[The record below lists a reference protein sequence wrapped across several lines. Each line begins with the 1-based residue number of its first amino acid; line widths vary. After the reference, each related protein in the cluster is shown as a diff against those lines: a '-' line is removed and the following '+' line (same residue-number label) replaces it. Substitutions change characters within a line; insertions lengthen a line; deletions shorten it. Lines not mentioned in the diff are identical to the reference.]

1 MQFDI
6 KKFTPHLIAIGAML
20 ILSLAFCYPQLQGKV
35 LSSGDITSWTA
46 MSQEGR
52 EFYEKTGENVLW
64 SNSMFGGMPT
74 YTYYIPKNNNYVSK
88 IQDGISSV
96 VGKPASFLFMAML
109 CFYILM
115 SAFKMNRWLAV
126 GGSIAFAFS
135 AYNASL
141 LIGGHE
147 TKMWAISYMPAVM
160 AGLIYVYRTDW
171 WRGVAL
177 LGISLALL
185 MGTGHY
191 QVIYYVMF
199 MIGIA
204 VVGFFVMAVKAGKLK
219 EFALSSVV
227 AAVIAVVSTGPTM
240 GGILSTME
248 YNKTTMR
255 GGQSELT
262 FTQHDQ
268 DKKTGG
274 LDKEYAFRWSNGIGE
289 TFGFMIPY
297 LYGGS
302 SSEPAEVAEK
312 TSELIGDQAG
322 QLMYW
327 GPQPFLLGPAYF
339 GAIICFLFVLGIM
352 VVRSPHKWWIVGV
365 AVVSIVLSWGK
376 NFPALNYFL
385 FDTLPMLNK
394 FRVPSMWMVLAQ
406 LMFPLLAIWAVND
419 IVSGNIDKKELLKKL
434 KIAAGITAGICV
446 LIAVGG
452 SMFFDY
458 SSLVD
463 AKIPENMRAQLL
475 PALKEDRAAIATKS
489 AITSAVYILLAAGL
503 IWAYLTDKIKN
514 VTMVV
519 VGIVALV
526 AIDMMSVYGHYLNN
540 DSYVEETDYNAAF
553 EPRMV
558 DRQIK
563 EDKDPY
569 YRVLDLSKDTYNDAI
584 QAYHHKVIGGYSP
597 AKMEIYQD
605 LIDVHMSGAF
615 NTAVLNMLNTKYI
628 IFNPQSPQV
637 SMNPEACGNAW
648 FVNELKWVNTADDEI
663 KSLDAA
669 KLGDTAIVP
678 NAFNPKQTAVVRNT
692 FKKDLDGYTFG
703 KDSVAKIQL
712 TKYGLNELEFQA
724 TNSQNGLAVFS
735 DIYYPY
741 GWKAYV
747 DGKET
752 PIVRANYVLR
762 AVKIPAG
769 THKVEF
775 KFHPDSFYTGD
786 RIALFASILLFVIAV
801 FSIFK
806 LMKSRNEGVNTI
818 V

>member
-1 MQFDI
+1 
-6 KKFTPHLIAIGAML
+6 
-20 ILSLAFCYPQLQGKV
+20 
-35 LSSGDITSWTA
+35 
-46 MSQEGR
+46 
-52 EFYEKTGENVLW
+52 
-64 SNSMFGGMPT
+64 
-74 YTYYIPKNNNYVSK
+74 
-88 IQDGISSV
+88 
-96 VGKPASFLFMAML
+96 
-109 CFYILM
+109 
-115 SAFKMNRWLAV
+115 
-126 GGSIAFAFS
+126 
-135 AYNASL
+135 
-141 LIGGHE
+141 
-147 TKMWAISYMPAVM
+147 MWAISYMPAVL

-171 WRGVAL
+171 WRGIAL

-204 VVGFFVMAVKAGKLK
+204 VISFLVVAIKTNKVK
-219 EFALSSVV
+219 EFIISSVI
-227 AAVIAVVSTGPTM
+227 AAIIAVVSVGPTM

-289 TFGFMIPY
+289 TLGFMIPY

-352 VVRSPHKWWIVGV
+352 VVRSPNKWWIV
-365 AVVSIVLSWGK
+365 AVTIVSIVLSWGK
-376 NFPALNYFL
+376 HFPALNYFL

-419 IVSGNIDKKELLKKL
+419 IVSDNVDKKELLKKL

-446 LIAVGG
+446 LIAIGG

-458 SSLVD
+458 SGFVD
-463 AKIPENMRAQLL
+463 TKIPENMRAQLL

-503 IWAYLTDKIKN
+503 IWAYLTDKVKS
-514 VTMVV
+514 VKMVV
-519 VGIVALV
+519 MGIVALV
-526 AIDMMSVYGHYLNN
+526 AIDIMSVYGHYLNN
-540 DSYVEETDYNAAF
+540 DSYVDETDYNAAF

-569 YRVLDLSKDTYNDAI
+569 YRVLDLSKDTYNDAV

-669 KLGDTAIVP
+669 RLGDTVIVP
-678 NAFNPKQTAVVRNT
+678 NAFNPKQTAIVRNT
-692 FKKDLDGYTFG
+692 FKKDLDGYSFG
-703 KDSVAKIQL
+703 KDSIAKIQL

-762 AVKIPAG
+762 AIKIPAG

-786 RIALFASILLFVIAV
+786 RIALFASILLFAIAG

-806 LMKSRNEGVNTI
+806 LMKGGNEDTKALA
-818 V
+818 